1 MVTKIKSY
9 GLIQDLFEIY
19 LKFIQNL
26 VTNAAIYLCI
36 YIYIIYIY
44 IYIKYIYMYI
54 LFNYVYI

>member
-44 IYIKYIYMYI
+44 IYKIYI
-54 LFNYVYI
+54 YVYII